1 MHLGFRGISRLM
13 DQYFWTA
20 FSNLSPKCAIFQESH
35 LVPFLAT
42 TFAYTFNEQKILLFS
57 RIFEIKFFMK
67 LFILRSYELEKSCY
81 CSVSAR
87 WSINKRI
94 RNIKERKRFKYCS
107 KISYEDNCIWI
118 EKAVEIV
125 IKLQIYI

>member
-57 RIFEIKFFMK
+57 RIFEIKFLVK
-67 LFILRSYELEKSCY
+67 LCVLRSYELEKSSY
-81 CSVSAR
+81 RSLSA
-87 WSINKRI
+87 WWYVNERI
-94 RNIKERKRFKYCS
+94 SNIKERKRFKCCS
-107 KISYEDNCIWI
+107 KTCYEDNCRWI
-118 EKAVEIV
+118 QKAVEIV
-125 IKLQIYI
+125 INLQICI